1 MTNRGFVVIVGLLL
15 CSASAM
21 ASGLDEFRVKRQQVF
36 EFTQK
41 PTVTR
46 RGDAVTIAFTSKAFC
61 DATVAI
67 ENAEGKIV
75 RHLASGVLGKN
86 APVPFQKNSL
96 KQTLVWDSKDDRGRY
111 VDDKVALTVRV
122 SLGLKARFERTIYWS
137 PERRATS
144 HKYAERNSP
153 AIVAAPEGV
162 YVYDGGGGDHVR
174 LFDHGGN
181 YLRTIYPFPSDKLK
195 KVQGLR
201 WVTFPPD
208 GKQAPF
214 KTDLAQTT
222 YLTCGGG
229 LQKTLA
235 ARGGRLAV
243 IGQSVNWL
251 ASDGTPRPGSG
262 QAGGMPLSG
271 PQVTFPVRMSTIH
284 SFKGGTY
291 HYGPRSA
298 AFSPDGKWLYLT
310 NYRWGNPWREGILPG
325 VARLAVTAEGAPQV
339 FLGNMKKKGGAGSGA
354 GSFNAP
360 TSVDCDDRG
369 RLYVSDY
376 LNDRVQVFAP
386 DGKHLRS
393 IEVTRPALVQVHRK
407 TGEIFAFTWSMASCY
422 APTLSYRGP
431 AKMTRFGPLEN
442 PRVVAAYPLRVS
454 REWALKRA
462 AVDAWAS
469 SLRIWIADAAVRV
482 YEVAGRKLVLKK
494 DFATAARRRVIRTVG
509 PRHGRQR
516 LYFNP
521 GDGHLYVGAHQD
533 PAVIHAKGFYKTVRI
548 NPETGKLK
556 IVQLP
561 FDAEDLAFDM
571 DGLAYLRTHDFVARY
586 DSSTWREVPFDYG
599 EERKRAS
606 FQGFKTAD
614 VASGLV
620 AAAGFNSS
628 SQFGGIGV
636 SPKGHVVVTFYN
648 PNRPVDRRKTKDI
661 HSFQVKK
668 YTPKVF
674 PGRAV
679 ECLIHVWDKH
689 GKILCEDAVPGV
701 GRSCSVAMDRDDNIY
716 LLANG
721 QTMYGGKLYPN
732 PIVCTLVKIRPGTKL
747 RAVGKMPIPL
757 SLSQRPERPGE
768 VARWHGSGAP
778 VWGDG
783 IEWVFGGVGL
793 DGKRY
798 AKCHCVTTSQ
808 MAFDYFAR
816 SFAGETQRCEVVAAD
831 SAGNAIL
838 RMGRYGNVD
847 EGAPLVKAGGPP
859 KPRPLGG
866 DEISLMNPKF
876 VAADTD
882 RRLFIADIGNYRILS
897 VKLGYHA
904 AEKVAL
910 KDVTEGK

>member
-1 MTNRGFVVIVGLLL
+1 VISRQLSVIGIVLLAAVAA
-15 CSASAM
+15 AS
-21 ASGLDEFRVKRQQVF
+21 SRDRLEVKRQPVF

-41 PTVTR
+41 PKVTR
-46 RGDAVTIAFTSKAFC
+46 RGDKVIITFASKGYC

-67 ENAEGKIV
+67 EDAEGRII
-75 RHLASGVLGKN
+75 RHLAGGVLGPN
-86 APVPFQKNSL
+86 APAPFKKNSL
-96 KQTLVWDSKDDRGRY
+96 KQTIVWDGKDDRGRY
-111 VDDKVALTVRV
+111 VDDKNGCAVRV
-122 SLGLKARFERTIYWS
+122 SLGLKARFERTLYWS

-144 HKYAERNSP
+144 HRYAERNSP
-153 AIVAAPEGV
+153 AIAAAPEGV

-174 LFDHGGN
+174 LFDHDGN
-181 YLRTIYPFPSDKLK
+181 YLRTIYPFPSHKLK
-195 KVQGLR
+195 EVRGLR
-201 WVTFPPD
+201 WVAFPPD
-208 GKQAPF
+208 GKRAPF
-214 KTDLAQTT
+214 KTDLVQTT
-222 YLTCGGG
+222 LLTCGGAT
-229 LQKTLA
+229 QKVLA
-235 ARGGRLAV
+235 ARGQRLAL
-243 IGQSVNWL
+243 IDRRVNWL
-251 ASDGTPRPGSG
+251 ASDGTT
-262 QAGGMPLSG
+262 GGLPLSG
-271 PQVTFPVRMSTIH
+271 PRVTFPVRMSTVH
-284 SFKGGTY
+284 SFRGGTY

-325 VARLAVTAEGAPQV
+325 VARLAVGAAGAPQV
-339 FLGNMKKKGGAGSGA
+339 FLGSMKKTGAEGAGD

-360 TSVDCDDRG
+360 TSVDCDEQG
-369 RLYVSDY
+369 RLYISDY
-376 LNDRVQVFAP
+376 LNDRVQVFTS
-386 DGKHLRS
+386 DGKHLRT
-393 IEVTRPALVQVHRK
+393 IKVTRPALVRVHRR
-407 TGEIFAFTWSMASCY
+407 TGQIYVFTWSMASCY

-431 AKMTRFGPLEN
+431 AKMTRFGPLN
-442 PRVVAAYPLRVS
+442 DPRMVAAYPLRVS

-462 AVDAWAS
+462 ELDVWAP
-469 SLRIWIADAAVRV
+469 SLRIWIADTAIRV
-482 YEVAGRKLVLKK
+482 YEVTGRKLVLKK

-521 GDGHLYVGAHQD
+521 GDGYLYVGAHQD
-533 PAVIHAKGFYKTVRI
+533 PAVIHAKGFYKMVRI
-548 NPETGKLK
+548 NPENGKLK
-556 IVQLP
+556 IIHLP

-599 EERKRAS
+599 EQRRGVS

-614 VASGLV
+614 VASGLT

-628 SQFGGIGV
+628 SQFGGIAV

-648 PNRPVDRRKTKDI
+648 PNRPVDRRKTKNV
-661 HSFQVKK
+661 HSFHVKK

-674 PGRAV
+674 PGRAI

-689 GKILCEDAVPGV
+689 GKVLYEDALPGV

-721 QTMYGGKLYPN
+721 QTMCGGSLYPN
-732 PIVCTLVKIRPGTKL
+732 PIVCTLVKIRPGTRL
-747 RAVGKMPIPL
+747 RALGKMPIALPP
-757 SLSQRPERPGE
+757 SLRPKRPGDI
-768 VARWHGSGAP
+768 ARWFGSGAP

-798 AKCHCVTTSQ
+798 AKCHCVATSQ
-808 MAFDYFAR
+808 MAFDCFGR
-816 SFAGETQRCEVVAAD
+816 SFVGETQRCDVVAID

-838 RMGRYGNVD
+838 RMGRYGNID
-847 EGAPLVKAGGPP
+847 EGAPLVEVGGPP

-866 DEISLMNPKF
+866 DEITLMNPKF
-876 VAADTD
+876 VAVDTD
-882 RRLFIADIGNYRILS
+882 RRLFVADIGNYRILS

-904 AEKVAL
+904 TERIPL
-910 KDVTEGK
+910 KDVPDAGT